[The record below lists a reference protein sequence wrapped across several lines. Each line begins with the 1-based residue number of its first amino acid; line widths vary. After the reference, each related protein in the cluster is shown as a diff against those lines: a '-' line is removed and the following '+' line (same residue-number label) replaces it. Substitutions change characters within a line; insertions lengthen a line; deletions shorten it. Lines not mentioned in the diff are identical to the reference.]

1 MGRMSGRL
9 IAAALAGCTTP
20 SIAQQ
25 APPVTAPPSAPAPA
39 PAAAPA
45 PVAPQAGDTVVV
57 TGRTVPNAATVRA
70 LARAIT
76 PAVGWDEPLA
86 RFTDPVCFGTTG
98 LPRPMLEALGAR
110 LADDAVAAGV
120 PLAGDGCRAN
130 ILLMV
135 VDDGHAALKLLL
147 RKKPW
152 LFAGLELSE
161 IRAIIDEPG
170 PAHVWTS
177 SEIRS
182 RDGDRAFVDSNGI
195 SYLSVPIASRAVLP
209 TRRDILASIIL
220 IDRKAV
226 IGRSLNQIA
235 DYAAM
240 RTLAT
245 VRPKGATGGDT
256 ILTLFDPGTAAPPA
270 AMTGFDRGY
279 LKALYEGA
287 GNLRVNSKIGQIT
300 REVVRNGASA
310 PPGLAPARP

>member
-1 MGRMSGRL
+1 MGRMTGRL
-9 IAAALAGCTTP
+9 IAAALAGCATP

-25 APPVTAPPSAPAPA
+25 AA

-45 PVAPQAGDTVVV
+45 PASPPAGDTVVV
-57 TGRTVPNAATVRA
+57 TGRTVPNAAKVRA

-110 LADDAVAAGV
+110 LADNAVAAGV

-135 VDDGHAALKLLL
+135 VDDGHATLKELL

-182 RDGDRAFVDSNGI
+182 RDGDRAFVDTNGV
-195 SYLSVPIASRAVLP
+195 SHLSVPIASRVVLP

-226 IGRSLNQIA
+226 IGRSLNQLA

-287 GNLRVNSKIGQIT
+287 GNLRINTKIGQIT
-300 REVVRNGASA
+300 REVVRNGPAA
-310 PPGLAPARP
+310 PSGPPPPKP